1 MGKDNNIKNNY
12 NIWDN
17 TSTWIDGGEE
27 WSTHFNGT
35 DNLWN
40 NILLP
45 RIKDYIKGDV
55 LEIAPGHGRM
65 TRKLL
70 ESDIDLDVIDLS
82 KTCIDKCISRFGD
95 DIDNYYVGNGEDLSQ
110 IESDSKD
117 FVFSFD
123 SFVHMDEEVISSYLG
138 EISRVLKSKGYCWIH
153 HSNLSMGNDN

>member
-12 NIWDN
+12 DIWDN

-45 RIKDYIKGDV
+45 RIKDYINGDV

-65 TRKLL
+65 TRKL
-70 ESDIDLDVIDLS
+70 
-82 KTCIDKCISRFGD
+82 F
-95 DIDNYYVGNGEDLSQ
+95 
-110 IESDSKD
+110 
-117 FVFSFD
+117 
-123 SFVHMDEEVISSYLG
+123 
-138 EISRVLKSKGYCWIH
+138 
-153 HSNLSMGNDN
+153 

>member
-70 ESDIDLDVIDLS
+70 ESDINLDVNGWSPNKHITPHGFLIILLYSIHSLS
-82 KTCIDKCISRFGD
+82 VSIT
-95 DIDNYYVGNGEDLSQ
+95 LS
-110 IESDSKD
+110 
-117 FVFSFD
+117 
-123 SFVHMDEEVISSYLG
+123 HLH
-138 EISRVLKSKGYCWIH
+138 RVVP
-153 HSNLSMGNDN
+153 